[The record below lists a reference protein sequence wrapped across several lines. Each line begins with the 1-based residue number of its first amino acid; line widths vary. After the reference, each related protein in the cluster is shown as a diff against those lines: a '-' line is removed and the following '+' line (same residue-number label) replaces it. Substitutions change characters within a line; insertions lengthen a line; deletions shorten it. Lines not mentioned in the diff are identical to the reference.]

1 MKRLALYLFA
11 FAASPLLAA
20 PVPKELKAET
30 FAGTWKV
37 VTIAAYGD
45 EESCL
50 SDQHWTIDEQ
60 ANLRQHVGRKLPA
73 GLAPQVR
80 LTIDPKSR
88 SLEYKYTGGDASFPG
103 LYSFDGD
110 TLKVCYKLTGDAKR
124 PSEVMAGRDVYLWT
138 LKRVKTEDKK

>member
-1 MKRLALYLFA
+1 MRGIALLLFVA
-11 FAASPLLAA
+11 YTLPLNAA

-37 VTIAAYGD
+37 VMIAAYGD

-60 ANLRQHVGRKLPA
+60 ANLTQHVGRKLPA
-73 GLAPQVR
+73 GLAPHVR

-103 LYSFDGD
+103 LYAFDGD

-124 PSEVMAGRDVYLWT
+124 PSEVMAGQDVYLWI
-138 LKRVKTEDKK
+138 LKRVKEGKK